1 MDNNMHEAEQYLR
14 NPANPSSLY
23 VLIGGKR
30 RKLFINRNEGVIGI
44 IAPRKKRNGYLF
56 SAWDSI
62 EKICNPVQKNEIGQ
76 EDRQRRLILK
86 YQNLAAKASFSNIY
100 TRCILN
106 ADLTKS
112 LYENDI
118 TTGTRIDG
126 QVISLEAI
134 RKWCGVANY
143 QKFKEA
149 LKEKKSFDSGRFNF
163 RGYDGTL
170 WVNTYTSN
178 DGINEIN
185 AGFSKEY
192 RNCGNGYYYLL
203 VNDDNFIGYD
213 ID

>member
-1 MDNNMHEAEQYLR
+1 MHEAELYLR
-14 NPANPSSLY
+14 NPVNPPSLY
-23 VLIGGKR
+23 VIIGGKR

-44 IAPRKKRNGYLF
+44 IAPHKRRNGYIF
-56 SAWDSI
+56 SAWNSI
-62 EKICNPVQKNEIGQ
+62 EKICNPVQKKEISM
-76 EDRQRRLILK
+76 EDKQRRLVLK

-100 TRCILN
+100 TRCVLN

-134 RKWCGVANY
+134 RKWCGEANY

-149 LKEKKSFDSGRFNF
+149 LKEKMPFDSGRFNF

-170 WVNTYTSN
+170 WINTYTSN

-192 RNCGNGYYYLL
+192 WNCGNGYYYLL
-203 VNDDNFIGYD
+203 INDDNFIGYD

>member
-1 MDNNMHEAEQYLR
+1 M
-14 NPANPSSLY
+14 
-23 VLIGGKR
+23 
-30 RKLFINRNEGVIGI
+30 
-44 IAPRKKRNGYLF
+44 
-56 SAWDSI
+56 
-62 EKICNPVQKNEIGQ
+62 
-76 EDRQRRLILK
+76 EDKQRRLVLK

-100 TRCILN
+100 TRCVLN

-134 RKWCGVANY
+134 RKWCGEANY

-149 LKEKKSFDSGRFNF
+149 LKEKMPFDSGRFNF

-170 WVNTYTSN
+170 WINTYTSN

-203 VNDDNFIGYD
+203 INDDNFIGYD